1 MLELWTREM
10 AKGEC
15 HCMSTRRAGLST
27 VKSVKTHWLCQP
39 LKRKNDLNVNT
50 LKHVQKRVNKESKQL
65 VSVCLPPRVF
75 VRASNGSGN
84 SVAVFRAK
92 QPAHL
97 NKKNNNED
105 IQINN
110 TKQPLC
116 FHKLTTE
123 SKQQL
128 NRNKKE
134 KTEVK
139 PWFTTTL
146 SPTPQKKCPVKHC
159 QLITATD
166 TWSAITGLRVY

>member
-15 HCMSTRRAGLST
+15 HCMSTSRAGLST
-27 VKSVKTHWLCQP
+27 VKSVKTHWLCHP

-65 VSVCLPPRVF
+65 VSVRLLPRVF
-75 VRASNGSGN
+75 VHASNGSGN
-84 SVAVFRAK
+84 NVAVFRAK

-97 NKKNNNED
+97 NNKNNNED
-105 IQINN
+105 IQTNKQTNN
-110 TKQPLC
+110 TKHPLC

-128 NRNKKE
+128 NRTKMKQKLSHGSPQHYPHSTKKMSSE
-134 KTEVK
+134 
-139 PWFTTTL
+139 TL
-146 SPTPQKKCPVKHC
+146 SADYWNWHMVCYYST
-159 QLITATD
+159 
-166 TWSAITGLRVY
+166 